1 MQLAYTFGI
10 PNTLACIALVVLHT
24 QDTSAL
30 HAALKEA
37 LGAEAAAEYTPEDL
51 AALSRAGYTGKR
63 RLQSATR
70 QGLETTGLK
79 PALIDELLHAFASE
93 QAASIQSA
101 VACNQQTPGILHKSS
116 STSSCYC
123 MQC

>member
-1 MQLAYTFGI
+1 MFGM
-10 PNTLACIALVVLHT
+10 PNPLACIALVAVHM
-24 QDTSAL
+24 QNMSAL
-30 HAALKEA
+30 RAALEEA

-51 AALSRAGYTGKR
+51 DALERAGYTGKR

-70 QGLETTGLK
+70 QGLERSGLK
-79 PALIDELLHAFASE
+79 PALVDELLNAFAGE

-101 VACNQQTPGILHKSS
+101 VACNQQTLGILHKSS

>member
-1 MQLAYTFGI
+1 MFGI
-10 PNTLACIALVVLHT
+10 PNTLACIALVVVHT

-51 AALSRAGYTGKR
+51 AALARAGYTSKR

-79 PALIDELLHAFASE
+79 PALIDELLNAFASE
-93 QAASIQSA
+93 QAASSKHTI
-101 VACNQQTPGILHKSS
+101 SS
-116 STSSCYC
+116 RMQPTDTRHTS
-123 MQC
+123 QK